1 MLRSDGTCKVGIA
14 HCLTAMHLFKI
25 VSLLTV
31 ALALPLQISA
41 AKTPNDLCSMSR
53 PVGISSVFPA
63 EKSIQASVSSVGADF
78 RFEPSIKVDRESF
91 QLVLDGVNVTSKS
104 RFSGTRDNP
113 PSQVMIAHTP
123 KHTGIGPHK
132 AKILFRT
139 IEGSSYCYT
148 WDFHVK
154 RP

>member
-1 MLRSDGTCKVGIA
+1 MR
-14 HCLTAMHLFKI
+14 LFKL

-41 AKTPNDLCSMSR
+41 AKPPSDICGMSR
-53 PVGISSVFPA
+53 PAGVSSVFPA
-63 EKSIQASVSSVGADF
+63 EKSIQASLSSVGADF
-78 RFEPSIKVDRESF
+78 RFDRLIKVDRDSF

-123 KHTGIGPHK
+123 KHAGIGPHK